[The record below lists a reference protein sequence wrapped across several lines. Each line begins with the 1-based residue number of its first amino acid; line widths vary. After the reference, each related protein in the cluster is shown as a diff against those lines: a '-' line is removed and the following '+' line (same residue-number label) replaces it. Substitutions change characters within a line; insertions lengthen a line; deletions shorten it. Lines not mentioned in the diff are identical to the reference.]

1 MENFHNLDG
10 DIVFIDDSKATNVSS
25 ALEGL
30 KSIDQSKSLIVICGG
45 RSKNQDLKDFTNFLN
60 HRATNIFYFGESIK
74 TFKKLLDR
82 SKAQPVNNLDEAVD
96 SAFKVLK
103 KNTVMILSPACS
115 SLDMFES
122 FEERGKKFKDL
133 VLNVKH

>member
-1 MENFHNLDG
+1 M
-10 DIVFIDDSKATNVSS
+10 
-25 ALEGL
+25 
-30 KSIDQSKSLIVICGG
+30 
-45 RSKNQDLKDFTNFLN
+45 
-60 HRATNIFYFGESIK
+60 
-74 TFKKLLDR
+74 
-82 SKAQPVNNLDEAVD
+82 NNLDEAVD

-122 FEERGKKFKDL
+122 FEERCKKFKDL

>member
-1 MENFHNLDG
+1 M
-10 DIVFIDDSKATNVSS
+10 
-25 ALEGL
+25 
-30 KSIDQSKSLIVICGG
+30 
-45 RSKNQDLKDFTNFLN
+45 
-60 HRATNIFYFGESIK
+60 
-74 TFKKLLDR
+74 KLLDK